1 MRRKMMS
8 KKYLVTA
15 RREIVYEK
23 IVEAESEQEAIQV
36 FYETKT
42 DDDIV
47 VDNGSEVEE
56 VEDAEEEDDE

>member
-1 MRRKMMS
+1 MS

-42 DDDIV
+42 EDDIV

>member
-1 MRRKMMS
+1 MN

-23 IVEAESEQEAIQV
+23 IVEAESEQQAIQI

-47 VDNGSEVEE
+47 VDNGSEVEG
-56 VEDAEEEDDE
+56 VEDAEEEQDE